1 MLNRSF
7 LQKISYHWQECWMIF
22 NMCVELFYKMSRRM
36 TGTQI
41 PKLQNWYFA
50 DKIFHV
56 ALLLRCHI
64 FHAKFTQSF
73 VFIVDDPQ
81 LYYQI
86 LQRFFRN
93 ANALKQK
100 FALKKT
106 KRKQVLELDLSSKE
120 KKKEKAIRETKR
132 KVGFIY
138 DLIVELILV
147 CKVKLIYKV

>member
-1 MLNRSF
+1 MSYFSCKIHPIICVHCGRS
-7 LQKISYHWQECWMIF
+7 S
-22 NMCVELFYKMSRRM
+22 
-36 TGTQI
+36 
-41 PKLQNWYFA
+41 
-50 DKIFHV
+50 
-56 ALLLRCHI
+56 ALLPD
-64 FHAKFTQSF
+64 TPE
-73 VFIVDDPQ
+73 V
-81 LYYQI
+81 
-86 LQRFFRN
+86 FRN